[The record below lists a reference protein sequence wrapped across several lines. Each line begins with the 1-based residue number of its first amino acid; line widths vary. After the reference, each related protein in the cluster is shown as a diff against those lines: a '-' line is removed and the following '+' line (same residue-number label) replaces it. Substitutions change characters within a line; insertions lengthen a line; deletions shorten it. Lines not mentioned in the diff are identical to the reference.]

1 MQNLT
6 VISLFATIMLSFT
19 ACGSSQKTPQKVVS
33 KLVED
38 HETEAYNFPE
48 GVYYAYQF
56 EGDKPAYDFNVEALI
71 EQLATSKIPVKNLWY
86 KGASSSC
93 TPPGSSMSMS
103 VMVDAV
109 LIIQTTET
117 LEKVR
122 ELGFQR
128 TTAPSMGQCAY
139 RVSRYVFSK

>member
-1 MQNLT
+1 MKNLT
-6 VISLFATIMLSFT
+6 IISLFAAIVLSVA
-19 ACGSSQKTPQKVVS
+19 ACGSTKKAPQKVIS
-33 KLVED
+33 KVVED

-48 GVYYAYQF
+48 GIYYAYKF
-56 EGDKPAYDFNVEALI
+56 EGDRPAYDFNVETLV
-71 EQLATSKIPVKNLWY
+71 EQLVTSEIPVKNLWY

-103 VMVDAV
+103 VVVDAV
-109 LIIQTTET
+109 LIIQTTEIV
-117 LEKVR
+117 EKVR
-122 ELGFQR
+122 DLGFQR

>member
-6 VISLFATIMLSFT
+6 IISLFAAFVLSFT
-19 ACGSSQKTPQKVVS
+19 ACSSTRKAPQKIVS
-33 KLVED
+33 KIVED
-38 HETEAYNFPE
+38 HETEVYSFPE
-48 GVYYAYQF
+48 GIYYAYQF
-56 EGDKPAYDFNVEALI
+56 EGDAPAYDFDIEAMI
-71 EQLATSKIPVKNLWY
+71 EQLATDEIPVRNLWY

-109 LIIQTTET
+109 LIIQA
-117 LEKVR
+117 LESDEKLR
-122 ELGFQR
+122 DLGFQR
-128 TTAPSMGQCAY
+128 TTSPAMGQCAY